1 MPQTPSKVGDDKPP
15 PPSPA
20 TEGNTAF
27 AGNNGEGD
35 LSDNQASAN
44 EVGGIEGS
52 GDPTY
57 SSRAT
62 GGEKY
67 GRANDHPHLAYIYR
81 GRGTTQPADEGGDG
95 QEEGEVRF
103 DLMCA
108 FIYTLSEGVGGYLFC
123 LSWCV
128 FVVFSGLTRKRSGD
142 LF

>member
-27 AGNNGEGD
+27 AGANAEGD

-44 EVGGIEGS
+44 DVGGIEGA

-81 GRGTTQPADEGGDG
+81 GRGTAQPPDEGVDG
-95 QEEGEVRF
+95 QEEGEVSWPHIWACQCADGVEYRKVC
-103 DLMCA
+103 DLYV
-108 FIYTLSEGVGGYLFC
+108 YTSTCGEGNE
-123 LSWCV
+123 
-128 FVVFSGLTRKRSGD
+128 
-142 LF
+142 